1 MQKIEIIRALYD
13 DLYDAT
19 ESFELLEP
27 EVSGDVLY
35 LVGAIAA
42 LKTDWIITSNRE
54 TLKLL
59 QALPC
64 WSKIEPFVI
73 FEE

>member
-1 MQKIEIIRALYD
+1 MKKIEIIRALYN

-19 ESFELLEP
+19 ESLELLEP
-27 EVSGDVLY
+27 EVSADVLY

-42 LKTDWIITSNRE
+42 LKTDRIVTSNCE

-59 QALPC
+59 QSLPC
-64 WSKIEPFVI
+64 WNSIEPFVI
-73 FEE
+73 FED